1 MAIAKKLDKRL
12 ASINEIDDILQRMSN
27 MGALLNE
34 QYETDDTDDVA
45 DHVTLPPVTV
55 TADRNQPLT
64 AREKLAW
71 VQTGLRATSLLT
83 FTVWPPTVAVGVAAS
98 VLNGLISVGLAI
110 DDFSNGRNKAGFANV
125 FWAIL
130 DFIPSLSAL
139 SKTTKAV
146 KTAKAASDSK
156 KLISPV
162 SATTS
167 ATADI
172 IYITNKVETVV
183 KTTKVIDKSVKTTAN
198 ANQITKILAN
208 GTQKIDDAKAA
219 FKAIPNPKEIA
230 KTAKDVLSDKETRK
244 IFKDAWKSNYKTK
257 IFNKTDALGNTF
269 QATSLLDKSSTIFN
283 KSIRGT
289 SLLQH
294 NSPFVFGGIDIFS
307 DNKPKGIGDS
317 DYNTSLFNTQ
327 NPTYAK
333 DIDGNMQTFQGGWT
347 DGFPNQPPKKIGAFP
362 INLNLGGT
370 DYTIPSY
377 PGFDNKKY
385 IPPAADSGDST
396 TTLDQE
402 FIPRILKTDQ
412 EK

>member
-1 MAIAKKLDKRL
+1 MAIAKRLDKKL

-64 AREKLAW
+64 TREKLAW
-71 VQTGLRATSLLT
+71 VQTGLGAVSLLT
-83 FTVWPPTVAVGVAAS
+83 FVPTPWTVAIGAGAS
-98 VLNGLISVGLAI
+98 ILNGLISVGLAI
-110 DDFSNGRNKAGFANV
+110 DDFNNDRNGAGWANLG
-125 FWAIL
+125 WACL

-139 SKTTKAV
+139 G
-146 KTAKAASDSK
+146 KTAKTIKTAKNTKTAST
-156 KLISPV
+156 V
-162 SATTS
+162 SSTIGGG
-167 ATADI
+167 ADLA
-172 IYITNKVETVV
+172 YITNNV
-183 KTTKVIDKSVKTTAN
+183 KTVIKTTSVVDKSVKTTAN
-198 ANQITKILAN
+198 ANQITKILAK

-219 FKAIPNPKEIA
+219 FTALPNPKEIA
-230 KTAKDVLSDKETRK
+230 NTATDVLSDKETRK
-244 IFKDAWKSNYKTK
+244 LFKDAWTSNYKTNLV
-257 IFNKTDALGNTF
+257 NKTDALGNTF
-269 QATSLLDKSSTIFN
+269 QSTSLLDKSSTLFN
-283 KSIRGT
+283 KTIRGS
-289 SLLQH
+289 SLFHH

-402 FIPRILKTDQ
+402 FIPRKLKTD
-412 EK
+412 